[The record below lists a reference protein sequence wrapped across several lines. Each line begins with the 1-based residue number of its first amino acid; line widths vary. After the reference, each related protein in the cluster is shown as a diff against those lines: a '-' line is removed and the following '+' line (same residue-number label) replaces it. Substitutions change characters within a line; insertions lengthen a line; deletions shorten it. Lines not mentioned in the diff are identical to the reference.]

1 MWNWYT
7 QKSKTEIR
15 KNDTLPSSG
24 DAHRLLTCS
33 AHVSHSRSRPSDLL
47 LLLHIFIRAIIFF
60 FFIVSNEINTRLQY
74 LTPRIFH
81 EWQKRYSENAPWLNQ
96 LLTWGFLLTHT
107 ERQPTGSLQYQTG
120 TTPDQAEVYT
130 PDCLGSHIPG
140 QLLISI
146 FFSSNNAFVQL
157 YSIDIYNENIHSF
170 ISIFVFDVHKF
181 CAYMHICIY
190 KMKMY
195 FQRLSTSLLTG
206 SSRKDPSI

>member
-1 MWNWYT
+1 MLRT
-7 QKSKTEIR
+7 CKSQQITTIR
-15 KNDTLPSSG
+15 STTTP
-24 DAHRLLTCS
+24 AHFYQ
-33 AHVSHSRSRPSDLL
+33 SHQ
-47 LLLHIFIRAIIFF
+47 FFFFF
-60 FFIVSNEINTRLQY
+60 FFIVSNEINRRLQY

-107 ERQPTGSLQYQTG
+107 GRQPRGSLQYQTG

-170 ISIFVFDVHKF
+170 ISIFVFDVRKF
-181 CAYMHICIY
+181 CACMHICMY

-206 SSRKDPSI
+206 SSRKNPSI